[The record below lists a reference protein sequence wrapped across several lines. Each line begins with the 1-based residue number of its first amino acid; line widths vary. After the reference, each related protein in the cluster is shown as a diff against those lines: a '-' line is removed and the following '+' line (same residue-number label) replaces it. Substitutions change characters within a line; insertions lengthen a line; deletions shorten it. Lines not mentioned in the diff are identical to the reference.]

1 MELLAIALL
10 IGFAFEEKRI
20 AKKNA
25 EFKRL
30 QAAQGRLL
38 QELQAAE
45 KQISEQWAVS
55 AAYELECQ

>member
-45 KQISEQWAVS
+45 QQIAEQWAVS
-55 AAYELECQ
+55 ASYELECQ

>member
-1 MELLAIALL
+1 MELLAIVLL
-10 IGFAFEEKRI
+10 IGFAFEENRI

-25 EFKRL
+25 EFKQL

-45 KQISEQWAVS
+45 QQIAEQWEMQAS
-55 AAYELECQ
+55 YELECQ

>member
-30 QAAQGRLL
+30 QAAQGCLL
-38 QELQAAE
+38 QELQAVE
-45 KQISEQWAVS
+45 QQIAEQWAVS
-55 AAYELECQ
+55 ATYELECQ

>member
-30 QAAQGRLL
+30 QADQGRLL

-45 KQISEQWAVS
+45 QQIAEQRAVS

>member
-1 MELLAIALL
+1 MELLAIVLL

-45 KQISEQWAVS
+45 QQISEQWAVS